1 MPRLNLLQRRSADYV
16 ELARAESRALEVPQI
31 DPRNHDPNA
40 NPATGSVGPHASVG
54 EIMHAEAW
62 DGWPRH
68 DGRGHTWGTPWMEPL
83 EGEWSGFGYGR
94 QNPESYLKRVS
105 SVMTCTDLTS
115 RTLATMPIYGARGI
129 SRLDLPDWRKNPQP
143 EQYGSWIDFAKVVV
157 NSMLLKG
164 EAIIWAT
171 ARYADGYPA
180 RFMALNPDW
189 VKITPDGA
197 GGWNYALG
205 KEPLERRDVCHIR
218 YQTLAG
224 RARGIGPLEWA
235 NRSVV
240 SAATLERY
248 AADIARYGV
257 WAVLK
262 HPANL
267 DSTQSEDLKARWLDA
282 RQGTPGA
289 PAVLSGGV
297 EFETVSLSPHDMALL
312 DLRTFD
318 EQRIASALGVP
329 PWLAGLPNPG
339 GGLTY
344 TTTHQLTDFW
354 WRSSLRALAQSIATP
369 LSAWALPGDQRIEFD
384 RDEFLRP
391 EPATLATFYSTMHS
405 ILDEQTGER
414 AMTVDEIRVRE
425 RFTPSARA
433 AATTPT
439 EVLTP

>member
-1 MPRLNLLQRRSADYV
+1 MPRLSLLQRRSADYV

-40 NPATGSVGPHASVG
+40 NPATGSVGPHSSSG
-54 EIMHAEAW
+54 TIMHAEAW
-62 DGWPRH
+62 DGWP
-68 DGRGHTWGTPWMEPL
+68 DGWHTPWMRSIDG
-83 EGEWSGFGYGR
+83 EGAGFGYGR
-94 QNPESYLKRVS
+94 HDPDGYLNRVS
-105 SVMTCTDLTS
+105 TVMTCTDLTS
-115 RTLATMPIYGARGI
+115 RTLSTMPVYGARGI
-129 SRLDLPDWRKNPQP
+129 DRIDLPDWSKNPQP
-143 EQYGSWIDFAKVVV
+143 EQYGSWIDFCKVVV
-157 NSMLLKG
+157 NSMLLQR

-189 VKITPDGA
+189 IKITPNGA

-205 KEPLERRDVCHIR
+205 KQPLERRDVCHIR

-224 RARGIGPLEWA
+224 RARGVGPLEWA
-235 NRSVV
+235 ARSIV

-248 AADIARYGV
+248 AADISNYGV

-267 DSTQSEDLKARWLDA
+267 DAVQSEDLKRRWLAA
-282 RQGTPGA
+282 RQGTPGS

-297 EFETVSLSPHDMALL
+297 EFETLSLSPKDMALL

-339 GGLTY
+339 NGLTY

-354 WRSSLRALAQSIATP
+354 WRSSLRALAQSIATT
-369 LSAWALPGDQRIEFD
+369 LSAWALPGDRRIEFD

-391 EPATLATFYSTMHS
+391 EHATLATYYSTMHS
-405 ILDEQTGER
+405 IQDEETGQR
-414 AMTVDEIRVRE
+414 AMTVEEIRVRE
-425 RFTPSARA
+425 RFEPARRTTPS
-433 AATTPT
+433 TP
-439 EVLTP
+439 EVTP

>member
-1 MPRLNLLQRRSADYV
+1 MPRLLQRRSADYV
-16 ELARAESRALEVPQI
+16 ELARAESRALEIPQI

-40 NPATGSVGPHASVG
+40 NAATGSVGPQSSAGTV
-54 EIMHAEAW
+54 MHAEAW
-62 DGWPRH
+62 DGWPQR
-68 DGRGHTWGTPWMEPL
+68 DDYGNTWGTPWMEPMG
-83 EGEWSGFGYGR
+83 GEWPGFGYGR
-94 QNPESYLKRVS
+94 HDPEGYLKRVS
-105 SVMTCTDLTS
+105 TVMTCTDLTS
-115 RTLATMPIYGARGI
+115 RTLSTMPIYGARGVE
-129 SRLDLPDWRKNPQP
+129 RVTLPDWSKNPQP
-143 EQYGSWIDFAKVVV
+143 EQYGSWIDFCKVVV
-157 NSMLLKG
+157 NSMLMQR

-171 ARYADGYPA
+171 GRYADGYPA
-180 RFMALNPDW
+180 RFIALNPDW

-205 KEPLERRDVCHIR
+205 REPLDRRDVCHIR

-235 NRSVV
+235 TRSIV

-248 AADIARYGV
+248 AADIGNYGL

-262 HPANL
+262 HPGSL
-267 DSTQSEDLKARWLDA
+267 DSTQSEDLKARWLAA
-282 RQGTPGA
+282 RRGTPGA

-297 EFETVSLSPHDMALL
+297 EFETVTLSPKDMALL

-318 EQRIASALGVP
+318 EQRIASALGTP

-354 WRSSLRALAQSIATP
+354 WRSSLRALAQTIATT
-369 LSAWALPGDQRIEFD
+369 LSAWALPGDRRIEFD

-391 EPATLATFYSTMHS
+391 EPATLAAFYSTMHS
-405 ILDEQTGER
+405 IVDEETGDR
-414 AMTVDEIRVRE
+414 AMDVSEIRARE
-425 RFTPSARA
+425 RFNPLRRTT
-433 AATTPT
+433 TTP
-439 EVLTP
+439 EVTP